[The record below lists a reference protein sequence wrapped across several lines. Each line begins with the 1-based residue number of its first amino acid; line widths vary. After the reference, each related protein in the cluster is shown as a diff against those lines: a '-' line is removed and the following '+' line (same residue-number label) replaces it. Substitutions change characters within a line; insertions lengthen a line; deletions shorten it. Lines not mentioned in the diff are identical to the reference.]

1 MFKGKSVQ
9 RWWIFTKRIFM
20 YAGGN
25 TRLAKWTWIL
35 HPTLNAFFHIF
46 ILRTFRTFYQWV
58 TSFQKWM
65 FSLCTLQWANAT
77 SSPAFSYNKK
87 NINLK
92 TMYSAVK
99 VCWRHWCFLWEQPSI
114 SKFRKGLGVSSLGQV
129 TLTWT
134 LNDPV
139 YSLKVGESL
148 MHLKMAYK
156 HL

>member
-9 RWWIFTKRIFM
+9 TWWIFTKRIFM

-25 TRLAKWTWIL
+25 TRFEKWTWIL
-35 HPTLNAFFHIF
+35 HPTLNAFLHIF

-77 SSPAFSYNKK
+77 SSPAFSYSKK

-92 TMYSAVK
+92 TMWKSVGGIGAFFGSS
-99 VCWRHWCFLWEQPSI
+99 H
-114 SKFRKGLGVSSLGQV
+114 GLGVSSLGQV

-134 LNDPV
+134 LNDLV